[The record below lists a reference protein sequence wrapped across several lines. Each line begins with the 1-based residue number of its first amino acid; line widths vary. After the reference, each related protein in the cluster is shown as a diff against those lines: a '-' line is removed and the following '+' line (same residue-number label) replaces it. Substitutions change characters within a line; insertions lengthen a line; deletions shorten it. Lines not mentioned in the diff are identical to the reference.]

1 MSWQSPVAER
11 PKNSHSMCEFYTRFI
26 LHFHLSSLFGVR
38 AGSRLAA
45 SLIPVEPVYGLAH
58 PAIGP
63 LPGEVMVIE
72 GLPNQRLDDRL
83 PADVQLF
90 RRVVEFFQHRRSKI
104 DVHPLYRSHHAALVG
119 KEGRY
124 ALSGIGKPRDG
135 FGGDRLLWHV
145 LHG

>member
-1 MSWQSPVAER
+1 MR
-11 PKNSHSMCEFYTRFI
+11 EFYKRFM
-26 LHFHLSSLFGVR
+26 LHFYFRCFVVR
-38 AGSRLAA
+38 ARSRLAA
-45 SLIPVEPVYGLAH
+45 SPIPVEHVHGLAH
-58 PAIGP
+58 PAIWP
-63 LPGEVMVIE
+63 LPGEVMAIE
-72 GLPNQRLDDRL
+72 GLPDQRLDDRL
-83 PADVQLF
+83 PTDVQLF
-90 RRVVEFFQHRRSKI
+90 RRVVEFFQLGRGEI